1 MRVMSSPTQTLT
13 PQRRFVTPLPDETVE
28 QIAARA
34 MSSEPL
40 AAAVDRIKSWNL
52 HIFAKRRPPGLL
64 TGSDIVF
71 VEPPQG

>member
-1 MRVMSSPTQTLT
+1 MRVMSSSAQTLT

-28 QIAARA
+28 QIAARD
-34 MSSEPL
+34 MPGKPL

-52 HIFAKRRPPGLL
+52 HIFAMCRPPGLL